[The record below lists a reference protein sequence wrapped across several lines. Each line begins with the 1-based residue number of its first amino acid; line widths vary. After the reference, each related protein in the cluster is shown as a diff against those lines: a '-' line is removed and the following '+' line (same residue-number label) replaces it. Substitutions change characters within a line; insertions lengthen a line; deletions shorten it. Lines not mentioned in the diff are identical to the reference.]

1 MNNSDK
7 SRIVPISLS
16 KMVKITFDFSKCNEY
31 EVDTNMSDLSESA
44 FIHVRVEQNSLA
56 KQKVRSFLWST
67 EIIEI
72 EYNSHF
78 AYHCLTSCISI
89 HTLHSEPGRTTIWT
103 PSDDEK

>member
-1 MNNSDK
+1 
-7 SRIVPISLS
+7 
-16 KMVKITFDFSKCNEY
+16 MVKITFDFSKCNEY
-31 EVDTNMSDLSESA
+31 EVDTNMSDQSESA
-44 FIHVRVEQNSLA
+44 FIHVKQNSLA